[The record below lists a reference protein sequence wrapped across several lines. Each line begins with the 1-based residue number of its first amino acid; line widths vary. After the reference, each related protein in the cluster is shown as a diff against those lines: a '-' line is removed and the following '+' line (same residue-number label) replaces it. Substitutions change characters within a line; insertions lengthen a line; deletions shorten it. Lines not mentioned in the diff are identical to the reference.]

1 MKNFMSQQCA
11 LAAVKAKS
19 ILSSIRRGMASRDRE
34 VIVPLYS
41 ALMKIHLEYC
51 IQVWGPQHKKDEELL
66 KRVQRR
72 AMNMI
77 QGLEYLCYEER
88 LKELGLFS
96 LENRRLKED
105 LIMAFQYL
113 KGVDKHEGK
122 QLFTWV
128 DRGRTRR
135 NGFKLKEINI
145 RCQ

>member
-1 MKNFMSQQCA
+1 M
-11 LAAVKAKS
+11 
-19 ILSSIRRGMASRDRE
+19 RE